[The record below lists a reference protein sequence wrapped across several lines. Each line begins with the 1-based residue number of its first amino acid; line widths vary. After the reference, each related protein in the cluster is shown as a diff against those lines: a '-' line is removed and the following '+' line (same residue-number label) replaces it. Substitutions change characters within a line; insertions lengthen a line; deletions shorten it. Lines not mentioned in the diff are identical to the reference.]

1 MTHRCLMAALVM
13 SALAVL
19 APIDVS
25 AQAPGGAAGVGESA
39 APRTAWGDPDL
50 QGRWTNTTTT
60 PLERP
65 ADLEGREFLT
75 EEERVARDAA
85 GDVAREQRGVDPGTG
100 ETGSYNNFWVER
112 GVRMART
119 SLIVDPPDGRLPP
132 LTPAEAE
139 RRPGRESYRSR
150 EPAGPEDRNLYERC
164 ISRGLPGAMMPG
176 FYNHNYQIF
185 QSPGYVVIFVEM
197 IHDARIIPLDGRP
210 HADGRIRQWLGDSR
224 GRWEGDTLVVET
236 TNFIPVNG
244 RALTVFG
251 GGEATVIEERFTRI
265 DDGTLD
271 YRFTVSD
278 PTEYTAPWT
287 ASIPMTSLDGLL
299 YEYACHEGNYGLENI
314 LAGARRRSGR
324 ASSPPAPE
332 AVQRVPRS
340 IAATGSRRSGACG
353 GRRPARAVGEDRA
366 APGQRARA
374 RVRCHQISTSAAPT
388 RVSPID
394 SPTQR
399 PTMPQPATKQRT

>member
-1 MTHRCLMAALVM
+1 MTHRCLAAAFVV

-19 APIDVS
+19 APLGAF
-25 AQAPGGAAGVGESA
+25 AQAPAGGAGEFA

-75 EEERVARDAA
+75 EEERAARDEA
-85 GDVAREQRGVDPGTG
+85 GDVAREQRGIDPGTG

-119 SLIVDPPDGRLPP
+119 SLIVDPPEGRLPP

-139 RRPGRESYRSR
+139 RRPGRDAYRSR

-185 QSPGYVVIFVEM
+185 QTPGYVVILIEM

-210 HADGRIRQWLGDSR
+210 HTNRGIRQWLGDSR

-236 TNFIPVNG
+236 TNLTQVAG
-244 RALTVFG
+244 RSVTVYG
-251 GGEATVIEERFTRI
+251 ASETTHLIERFTRVDENTI
-265 DDGTLD
+265 DYEFTL
-271 YRFTVSD
+271 TD
-278 PTEYTAPWT
+278 PTEYHSDWT
-287 ASIPMTSLDGLL
+287 ASIPMTDLGGPLF
-299 YEYACHEGNYGLENI
+299 EYACHEGNYGLENI
-314 LAGARRRSGR
+314 LAGAR
-324 ASSPPAPE
+324 
-332 AVQRVPRS
+332 
-340 IAATGSRRSGACG
+340 AAEKAM
-353 GRRPARAVGEDRA
+353 E
-366 APGQRARA
+366 
-374 RVRCHQISTSAAPT
+374 
-388 RVSPID
+388 
-394 SPTQR
+394 
-399 PTMPQPATKQRT
+399 